1 MLNLIEATQA
11 LIWESPQPRYQP
23 LIRIRLLC
31 VDAGGLWKTCPLLS
45 PAFPTV
51 PSTELMAM
59 VAPTTYGS
67 SPALI
72 LTKPARSLAAVAASA
87 SSETVPASQVNVHPL
102 VLLSV
107 LDHHTRRQE
116 GAGRVIGTLLGKR
129 NGDTV
134 SVPGSGRR
142 GVCESPCHTLGCP
155 ETTIG
160 CFQSIVSRSNCGE
173 RMWVSIRECAWG

>member
-1 MLNLIEATQA
+1 
-11 LIWESPQPRYQP
+11 
-23 LIRIRLLC
+23 
-31 VDAGGLWKTCPLLS
+31 
-45 PAFPTV
+45 
-51 PSTELMAM
+51 MAM

-87 SSETVPASQVNVHPL
+87 GSSESVPASQVNVHPL

-134 SVPGSGRR
+134 SVPGSER
-142 GVCESPCHTLGCP
+142 GDVNGMSVFETFIEPVPHTPIKRLQMNRV
-155 ETTIG
+155 
-160 CFQSIVSRSNCGE
+160 FSSIVSRPNGGE
-173 RMWVSIRECAWG
+173 RMWVSIRVWCDRGVIGSS